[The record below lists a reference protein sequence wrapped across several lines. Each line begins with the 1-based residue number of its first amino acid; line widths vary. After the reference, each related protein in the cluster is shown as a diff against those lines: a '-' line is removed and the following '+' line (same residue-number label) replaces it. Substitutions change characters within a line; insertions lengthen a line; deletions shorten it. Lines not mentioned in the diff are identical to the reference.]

1 MIIKQKLNELY
12 TIESSYEREIEIL
25 KDELLS
31 KVRELVGEVLY
42 DQLTGLENQYAD
54 MIHDAESERDHAVKT
69 IQSSIKTE
77 TLQHGET
84 VKADNYMAVFTQP
97 KPAWDSA
104 KLEGYAVAHPEILE
118 FRKEKNP
125 YVSIRKVKK

>member
-1 MIIKQKLNELY
+1 MIIQQKLNELHI
-12 TIESSYEREIEIL
+12 IELSYANEIEIL
-25 KDELLS
+25 KDECEEDVRTLL
-31 KVRELVGEVLY
+31 GDVLY
-42 DQLTGLENQYAD
+42 EQMVRIEDACASKIT
-54 MIHDAESERDHAVKT
+54 DAELELGDAVKK
-69 IQSSIKTE
+69 IQSSIKSA

-104 KLEGYAVAHPEILE
+104 KLEGYAAAHPEILA